1 MKKSFTLIELLVVI
15 AIIAILAAILMP
27 ALQQARERAR
37 TTSCINN
44 LKTIGM
50 AIQFYGDFSN
60 GFLPCTTSTHCSS
73 TPPCRTHWTRYF
85 AAGSDSPGKLLVD
98 NGCFGNQTRIGDQD
112 TAEYRAIRDKYFMC
126 PSDERTAQTNFRNMS
141 YRYWRFSKTDKHNW
155 NGYGDDVYRAR
166 IGADKSDNVIWLD
179 RFKRSDSTSFGN
191 YHGKSINALRLGGHV
206 SSSAVSQ
213 NDIDSTTTADDPY
226 PFILKILENR
236 TTN

>member
-1 MKKSFTLIELLVVI
+1 MKKTSFTLIELLVVI

-60 GFLPCTTSTHCSS
+60 GFLPCTTTTHCSS
-73 TPPCRTHWTRYF
+73 TPPCRTHWTNYL
-85 AAGSDSPGKLLVD
+85 ASGSNSPGKLLVD
-98 NGCFGNQTRIGDQD
+98 NGCFGNEKRIIDDNSSAYQT
-112 TAEYRAIRDKYFMC
+112 IRSKYFMC
-126 PSDERTAQTNFRNMS
+126 PSDKTTSNWRVMS

-155 NGYGDDVYRAR
+155 SDWGDDVYRAR

-179 RFKRSDSTSFGN
+179 QFHRSGATSNLGN
-191 YHGKSINALRLGGHV
+191 YHGKNINALRLGGHV
-206 SSSAVSQ
+206 SSSPASQ
-213 NDIDSTTTADDPY
+213 KDIDSTATAEEPY
-226 PFILKILENR
+226 SFILKILENR
-236 TTN
+236 SSN